1 MATAF
6 TGPLSRFFAAAT
18 ATAGASDVARLRR
31 GVEAWRDDLRASV
44 ADKVRTQLVWD
55 EGADVAFVG
64 DLGEAGWMALRLLAF
79 YSERAELEWPD
90 MVPPL
95 LELDPQWRAAVD
107 AKFPKTL
114 YGQLLA
120 CRVWLPGDF
129 PVTLRAPLPDGEA
142 AEIGSLVGLADQ
154 LRWLNQRTFQADAE
168 DVAAW
173 RSLPAPPG
181 GELLAAARRG
191 YAGLLAVV
199 DVAVRERLPLV
210 VREV

>member
-6 TGPLSRFFAAAT
+6 AGPLSRFFAAAGGD
-18 ATAGASDVARLRR
+18 AARLRV

-44 ADKVRTQLVWD
+44 AEKVRAQLAWD
-55 EGADVAFVG
+55 EGAETTFVS
-64 DLGEAGWMALRLLAF
+64 DLGESGWMALRLLAV
-79 YSERAELEWPD
+79 YSEHSELEWPD
-90 MVPPL
+90 TVPPL
-95 LELDPQWRAAVD
+95 LELDPCWRNDTD

-142 AEIGSLVGLADQ
+142 ADIGSLTGLADQ

-168 DVAAW
+168 AVTAW
-173 RSLPAPPG
+173 RRLAAPAG
-181 GELLAAARRG
+181 GELLGCARRG
-191 YAGLLAVV
+191 YAGLLAAVE
-199 DVAVRERLPLV
+199 VAVHARVPLV